1 MLKRINTVLLKHIN
15 IALLSA
21 LLAHLHTN
29 FRANKCANK
38 TLSVN
43 SVLLVRFVT
52 VLLKRIDSV
61 LLSALLAHL
70 HVNFRAINAQ
80 IKRCVLI
87 ACCLCVL
94 FPSFFHM
101 GLFFPEA

>member
-1 MLKRINTVLLKHIN
+1 M
-15 IALLSA
+15 
-21 LLAHLHTN
+21 
-29 FRANKCANK
+29 
-38 TLSVN
+38 
-43 SVLLVRFVT
+43 LLVRFVT

-101 GLFFPEA
+101 GGARTNSKWKLLV

>member
-1 MLKRINTVLLKHIN
+1 MH
-15 IALLSA
+15 
-21 LLAHLHTN
+21 
-29 FRANKCANK
+29 
-38 TLSVN
+38 
-43 SVLLVRFVT
+43 FVT
-52 VLLKRIDSV
+52 VLLMPHNKRIDSV

-87 ACCLCVL
+87 ARCLCVL

-101 GLFFPEA
+101 GAY

>member
-1 MLKRINTVLLKHIN
+1 ML
-15 IALLSA
+15 
-21 LLAHLHTN
+21 
-29 FRANKCANK
+29 C
-38 TLSVN
+38 VN

-70 HVNFRAINAQ
+70 DVNFRAINAQ

-94 FPSFFHM
+94 FPSFLMKRRHSFLLTCVNIKIRKNVM
-101 GLFFPEA
+101 STNMKTMIFTSFLCIFAK